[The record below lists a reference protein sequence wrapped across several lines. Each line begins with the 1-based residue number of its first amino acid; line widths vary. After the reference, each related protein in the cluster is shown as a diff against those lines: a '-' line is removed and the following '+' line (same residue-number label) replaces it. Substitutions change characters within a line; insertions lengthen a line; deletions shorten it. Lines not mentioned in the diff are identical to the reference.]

1 MKKVNFKEFKMYA
14 DIKHTKELVVDV
26 REQLADLI
34 YTQSRGIVA
43 HNLAF
48 RILNTEGDMDMN
60 SAENDVINGVLNLC
74 TPQFQD
80 SFNHNVNG
88 NG

>member
-1 MKKVNFKEFKMYA
+1 MTNMNFKEFKMYA
-14 DIKHTKELVVDV
+14 DIKHSKKLVVDV

-34 YTQSRGIVA
+34 YKQSRGVVA

-48 RILNTEGDMDMN
+48 RILNSEGDIDMN
-60 SAENDVINGVLNLC
+60 SAENDVITSILNLC

-80 SFNHNVNG
+80 SFNHNVEHNE
-88 NG
+88 

>member
-1 MKKVNFKEFKMYA
+1 MNFKEFKMYA
-14 DIKHTKELVVDV
+14 DIKHSKKLVVDV

-34 YTQSRGIVA
+34 YKQSRGVVA

-48 RILNTEGDMDMN
+48 RILNAEGDIDMN
-60 SAENDVINGVLNLC
+60 SAEKDVITSVLNLC

-80 SFNHNVNG
+80 SFNHNIEN
-88 NG
+88 NE

>member
-1 MKKVNFKEFKMYA
+1 MNFKEFKMYA
-14 DIKHTKELVVDV
+14 DIKHSKKLVVDV

-34 YTQSRGIVA
+34 YKQSRGVVA

-48 RILNTEGDMDMN
+48 RILTAEGDIEIN
-60 SAENDVINGVLNLC
+60 SAENDVITSILNLC

-80 SFNHNVNG
+80 SFNHNVEHNE
-88 NG
+88 

>member
-1 MKKVNFKEFKMYA
+1 MNFKEFKMYA
-14 DIKHTKELVVDV
+14 DIKHSKKLVVDV

-34 YTQSRGIVA
+34 YKQSRGVVA

-48 RILNTEGDMDMN
+48 RILNAEGDIEMN
-60 SAENDVINGVLNLC
+60 SAENDVITSVLNLC

-80 SFNHNVNG
+80 SFNHNVDN
-88 NG
+88 NE

>member
-1 MKKVNFKEFKMYA
+1 MNFKEFKMYA
-14 DIKHTKELVVDV
+14 DIKHSKKLVVDV

-34 YTQSRGIVA
+34 YKQSRGVVA

-48 RILNTEGDMDMN
+48 RILNAEGDIEIN
-60 SAENDVINGVLNLC
+60 SAENDVITSILNLC

-80 SFNHNVNG
+80 SFNHNVEHNE
-88 NG
+88 

>member
-1 MKKVNFKEFKMYA
+1 MNFKEFKMYA
-14 DIKHTKELVVDV
+14 DIKHSKKLVVDV

-34 YTQSRGIVA
+34 YKQSRGVVA

-48 RILNTEGDMDMN
+48 RILNSEGDIEMN
-60 SAENDVINGVLNLC
+60 SAENDVIMSVLELC

-80 SFNHNVNG
+80 SFNHNVDN
-88 NG
+88 NE

>member
-1 MKKVNFKEFKMYA
+1 MTNMNFKEFKMYA
-14 DIKHTKELVVDV
+14 DIKHSKKLVVDV

-34 YTQSRGIVA
+34 YKQSRGVVA

-48 RILNTEGDMDMN
+48 RILNAEGDIEMN
-60 SAENDVINGVLNLC
+60 SAENDVITSVLNLC

-80 SFNHNVNG
+80 SFNHNVDN
-88 NG
+88 NE

>member
-1 MKKVNFKEFKMYA
+1 MNFKEFKMYA
-14 DIKHTKELVVDV
+14 DIKHSKKLVVDV

-34 YTQSRGIVA
+34 YKQSRGVVA

-48 RILNTEGDMDMN
+48 RILNAEGDIDMN
-60 SAENDVINGVLNLC
+60 RAEIDVITSVLNLC

-80 SFNHNVNG
+80 SFNHNIEN
-88 NG
+88 NE

>member
-1 MKKVNFKEFKMYA
+1 MNFKEFKMYA
-14 DIKHTKELVVDV
+14 DIKHSKKLVVDV

-34 YTQSRGIVA
+34 YKQSRGVVA

-48 RILNTEGDMDMN
+48 RILNSEGDIDMN
-60 SAENDVINGVLNLC
+60 SAENDVITSILNLC

-80 SFNHNVNG
+80 SFNHNVEHNE
-88 NG
+88 